1 MFKSSDKMKDFARIN
16 YNKLVS
22 RFSDFGNVFIVEDYR
37 CNQYFTELLASYFS
51 QIRQTKIIRG
61 NNLCMPCEYFFQ
73 KANCPLDINVFSYS
87 SGTALSLGLLG
98 VKTQNIFYQV

>member
-22 RFSDFGNVFIVEDYR
+22 RFSDFRNVFIVEDYR
-37 CNQYFTELLASYFS
+37 CNQYFTELLHPIFKDSPK
-51 QIRQTKIIRG
+51 KIIRG
-61 NNLCMPCEYFFQ
+61 NNLCMPCEYFS

-87 SGTALSLGLLG
+87 SGTALSLG
-98 VKTQNIFYQV
+98 F